1 MSKEL
6 DAFLSSYSRE
16 AREIVLCLRDTVLGT
31 FGDAEEKV
39 DSKAKLITY
48 KMGGLPEDSWVC
60 AIAPHMKHVN
70 LIFSQGAELPDY
82 SGLLVGTGKEAR
94 HVRLKSEEE
103 TQTFGLQT
111 LLEEAKILASKT
123 KNLG

>member
-16 AREIVLCLRDTVLGT
+16 AREIVLCLRITVLGVLL
-31 FGDAEEKV
+31 GAEEKV
-39 DSKAKLITY
+39 DSKAKQITY
-48 KMGGLPEDSWVC
+48 KMGGLSEDRWVC
-60 AIAPHMKHVN
+60 AIVPHMKHVN
-70 LIFSQGAELPDY
+70 LIFSRGAELPDY

-103 TQTFGLQT
+103 TQSLELQA
-111 LLEEAKILASKT
+111 LLEEAKKLAGKT